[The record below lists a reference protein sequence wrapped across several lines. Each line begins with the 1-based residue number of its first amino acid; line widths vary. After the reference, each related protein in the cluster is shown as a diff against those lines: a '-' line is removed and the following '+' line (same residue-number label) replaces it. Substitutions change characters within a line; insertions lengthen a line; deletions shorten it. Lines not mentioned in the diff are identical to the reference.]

1 MCVLEGRGMAEVG
14 VGLKAKTTQCA
25 ERQQASGAQKG
36 GQAGQPSVDR

>member
-1 MCVLEGRGMAEVG
+1 MSGERDGQVG